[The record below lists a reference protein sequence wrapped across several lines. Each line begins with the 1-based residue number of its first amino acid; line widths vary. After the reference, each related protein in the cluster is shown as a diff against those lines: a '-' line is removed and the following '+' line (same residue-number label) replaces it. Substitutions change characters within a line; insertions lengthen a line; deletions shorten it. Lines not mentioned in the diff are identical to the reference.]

1 MVTAAGPSS
10 VISKA
15 FGPVSGP
22 MLTSQVSRPAPGEHM
37 VHAPTVVN
45 WPVPEAPVKVIW
57 NESAPATAESAKS
70 KASSGMNRRVKRE
83 IVFAS

>member
-1 MVTAAGPSS
+1 MVTVAGPSS

-22 MLTSQVSRPAPGEHM
+22 MLTSQVSRPTPGERM
-37 VHAPTVVN
+37 VHAPSVVN

-57 NESAPATAESAKS
+57 NESALATS
-70 KASSGMNRRVKRE
+70 RKRKE
-83 IVFAS
+83 QSQQNEP